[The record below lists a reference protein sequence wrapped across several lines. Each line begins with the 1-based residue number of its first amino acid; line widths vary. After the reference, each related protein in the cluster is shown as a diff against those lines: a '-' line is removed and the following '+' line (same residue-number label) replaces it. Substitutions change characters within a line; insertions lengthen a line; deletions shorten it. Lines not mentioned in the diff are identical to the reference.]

1 MDKIIELLQKL
12 INKVQNVEE
21 IAIENNNLIG
31 FMISSNTPNKITDK
45 ELKSIYLTGE
55 FIEYIKDNNI
65 SMDFICHF
73 ANSTVGIY

>member
-1 MDKIIELLQKL
+1 LDKIIELLQKL

-31 FMISSNTPNKITDK
+31 FMISSNTPKKITDK

-65 SMDFICHF
+65 PMDFI
-73 ANSTVGIY
+73 ADA

>member
-1 MDKIIELLQKL
+1 MDKIIKLLQKL

-21 IAIENNNLIG
+21 IAVENNNLIG
-31 FMISSNTPNKITDK
+31 FMLTSNSPNKITDK

-65 SMDFICHF
+65 SMDFI
-73 ANSTVGIY
+73 ADA